1 MSALRDT
8 QTEFQHYL
16 LRREGPMTDR
26 IVGDERV
33 DARGRLEIYAN
44 AYRLRLLEAL
54 DGDFVALKAHVGAE
68 RFEEI
73 ARAYIDAHPSD
84 HFSLR
89 YYGRHTAH
97 FLAETEPYRNEPLLS
112 ELAMFDWA
120 LTDSFDAAD
129 SPVASVGDMAAIAPD
144 DWARLVFVPHASLQ
158 RLNLEWN
165 APAIWKAADKN
176 GPLPAPEKAEF
187 PVGWAVW
194 RQELQIYFRSFTVD
208 EAFALDALLRG
219 ETFGALC
226 EGLTEWIDAQNVA
239 GHAAGLLKQWLTDGL
254 IREIQIHTNRQD

>member
-1 MSALRDT
+1 MSRLRHT
-8 QTEFQHYL
+8 QSDFQDYL
-16 LRREGPMTDR
+16 LRRKGPMAGQ
-26 IVGDERV
+26 IVGNERV
-33 DARGRLEIYAN
+33 DAQTRLEIYAN

-54 DGDFVALKAHVGAE
+54 EGDFVALRAQIGPE

-73 ARAYIDAHPSD
+73 GRAYVDAHPSD

-89 YYGRHTAH
+89 WFGRHMGR
-97 FLAETEPYRNEPLLS
+97 FLAETAPYRDEPLLA
-112 ELAMFDWA
+112 ELATFDWA

-129 SPVASVGDMAAIAPD
+129 SPVANVGDMAAIAPD

-194 RQELQIYFRSFTVD
+194 RQELQIYFRSLSVD

-219 ETFGALC
+219 ETFGAIC

-239 GHAAGLLKQWLTDGL
+239 AHAAGLLKQWLTDGM

>member
-1 MSALRDT
+1 MTTLRQT
-8 QTEFQHYL
+8 QTGFQNYL
-16 LRREGPMTDR
+16 IGQDSPIAAEIAG
-26 IVGDERV
+26 
-33 DARGRLEIYAN
+33 DARLPADTRLGIYAS

-54 DGDFVALKAHVGAE
+54 DGDFVALKAHTGPE

-73 ARAYIDAHPSD
+73 ARAYIETRPSD

-89 YYGRHTAH
+89 YYGRHMSC
-97 FLAETEPYRNEPLLS
+97 FLAETAPYRDEPLLS
-112 ELAMFDWA
+112 ELARFDWA

-129 SPVASVGDMAAIAPD
+129 SPVAGVSDMAAIAPN
-144 DWARLVFVPHASLQ
+144 DWPRLIFVPHASVQ

-165 APAIWKAADKN
+165 APVIWKAADKN
-176 GPLPAPEKAEF
+176 ESLPAPEKAEF
-187 PVGWAVW
+187 PVGWVVW
-194 RQELQIYFRSFTVD
+194 RQDLQIYFRSLAVD

-219 ETFGALC
+219 ETFGTLC

-239 GHAAGLLKQWLTDGL
+239 VHAAGLLKQWLTDGL